1 MWSAYKE
8 WYEEYDVSPKMKI
21 DLQKYDLSNDDNT
34 KIILSQIDRKLKE
47 IRVEEPVHKAI

>member
-1 MWSAYKE
+1 MWSAYKD
-8 WYEEYDVSPKMKI
+8 WYEEYDASPKMKI